1 MPTPRCI
8 FLEDD
13 GGCLNLQT
21 HPDHTYDP
29 KTLGVIPLE
38 PMCDKHDGCG
48 YFPMLDGCPFCGKSK
63 LVKICETPSAQK
75 NGRGWFVSHGGKACV
90 LAGYSSRGFATPEE
104 AIAAW
109 NRRAPVDQEGGQP

>member
-21 HPDHTYDP
+21 HPDHTYHP
-29 KTLGVIPLE
+29 ETLGVIPLE

-48 YFPMLDGCPFCGKSK
+48 YFPKLDGCPFCGKSK
-63 LVKICETPSAQK
+63 VVKICENPSAQK
-75 NGRGWFVSHGGKACV
+75 NGRGWFVSHGGKGCV
-90 LAGYSSRGFATPEE
+90 LSGVITRGFATPEE
-104 AIAAW
+104 AAAAW
-109 NRRAPVDQEGGQP
+109 NRRAGGE